1 MYFCKNYNAMK
12 NDFSDSEKEP
22 SLKCLSIIM
31 KEVALEAKQ
40 NYKASNL
47 KLTETVN
54 SEIKRLKKKYNF

>member
-1 MYFCKNYNAMK
+1 MK